1 MMLMRSFLMVMVIR
15 ANFYFMLMM
24 NMGRQLV
31 QHEQAEHAEEKSSY
45 YFGESTHLLQRNLK
59 YPLNQM
65 LSK

>member
-1 MMLMRSFLMVMVIR
+1 MVMVIR

-45 YFGESTHLLQRNLK
+45 YFGESAHRVQRNLN
-59 YPLNQM
+59 YPLNQIM
-65 LSK
+65 AG